1 MHTFQMQ
8 GKCRA
13 IFIMDYSDDFEWG
26 ETNPKQKQLL
36 HMASI
41 AVTLFCRKGLDEA
54 KMSLRKTK
62 RKPQHTI
69 YSYSSSCQI

>member
-8 GKCRA
+8 GKCRDL
-13 IFIMDYSDDFEWG
+13 FIMDYSDHFEWG

-41 AVTLFCRKGLDEA
+41 AVTLFCRKRSDEA
-54 KMSLRKTK
+54 KISLQRPTYTHTHTQENKKQKT
-62 RKPQHTI
+62 
-69 YSYSSSCQI
+69 